1 MLWVHSFLQDIGGG
15 VPLPMEMCNNKV
27 VILIANNIVFHYHTK
42 HIDANCCFSQDLLM
56 MKQIATP
63 MFTPMTS

>member
-42 HIDANCCFSQDLLM
+42 HIDETVVLV
-56 MKQIATP
+56 KIY
-63 MFTPMTS
+63 